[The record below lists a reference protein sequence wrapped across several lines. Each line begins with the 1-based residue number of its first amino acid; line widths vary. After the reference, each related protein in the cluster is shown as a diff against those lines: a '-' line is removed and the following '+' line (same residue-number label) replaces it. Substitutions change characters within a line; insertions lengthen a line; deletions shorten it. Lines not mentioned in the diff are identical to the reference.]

1 MSPKNRGCSEAQ
13 FSGGMRP
20 GIREPLGEGSKRPV
34 KIVKIF
40 ANNNGS
46 TQLHFCHHFNQLI
59 AKRKKNLTCTLS
71 LPRARKWRR
80 VLQLQTR
87 SLPHDLCG
95 AARSTHASQRNHVG
109 GQDTTN
115 SLALFFVLKLM
126 LKTFLRGF
134 PWQYFE
140 CEPTSINVKVKSG
153 WSSFYHRIK
162 LSMKYI

>member
-1 MSPKNRGCSEAQ
+1 
-13 FSGGMRP
+13 MRP

-34 KIVKIF
+34 KILKKLSKIT
-40 ANNNGS
+40 GPPY
-46 TQLHFCHHFNQLI
+46 CHHFNHLI
-59 AKRKKNLTCTLS
+59 VKRKKNRTCTLS

-80 VLQLQTR
+80 VLQLQTH

-126 LKTFLRGF
+126 LKTFFRGF
-134 PWQYFE
+134 PWQNFE

-153 WSSFYHRIK
+153 WSSFY